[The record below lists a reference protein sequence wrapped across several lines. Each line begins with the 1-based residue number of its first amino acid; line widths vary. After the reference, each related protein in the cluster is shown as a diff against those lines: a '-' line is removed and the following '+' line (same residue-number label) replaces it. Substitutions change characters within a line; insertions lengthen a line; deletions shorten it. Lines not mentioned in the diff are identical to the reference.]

1 MSLNAFASKAATSAV
16 IMGHSSNDLEFF
28 IDHAFRASTL
38 SFSAMLKLYGT
49 FPFFRVTVEEEASQ
63 MN

>member
-1 MSLNAFASKAATSAV
+1 
-16 IMGHSSNDLEFF
+16 MGHSSNDLEFF